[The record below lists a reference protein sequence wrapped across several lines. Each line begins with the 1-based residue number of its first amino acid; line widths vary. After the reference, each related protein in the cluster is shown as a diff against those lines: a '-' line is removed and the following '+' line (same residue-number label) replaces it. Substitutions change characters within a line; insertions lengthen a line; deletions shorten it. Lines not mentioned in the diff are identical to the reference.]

1 MAAAQR
7 REHDLQL
14 LVEAQKTIESL
25 AFYDPLT
32 ELPNRRMLLDR
43 LRQTL
48 AISTRSGRLRAL
60 LFVDLDKFKTLND
73 SFGHQAGDQL
83 LQETARR
90 LTAMVRETDTV
101 ARLGGDEFVVIL
113 EDLSTLPEEAATQ
126 AETIAAKILAVTSQP
141 YMLAGHECLISSSI
155 GITVFG
161 AQPLSTEE
169 VLHQADTAMYQ
180 AKETGGNT
188 TRLFAPKVLTAIDS
202 HAVLA

>member
-1 MAAAQR
+1 
-7 REHDLQL
+7 
-14 LVEAQKTIESL
+14 
-25 AFYDPLT
+25 
-32 ELPNRRMLLDR
+32 MLLDR

-48 AISTRSGRLRAL
+48 AISARSGRLRAL

-73 SFGHQAGDQL
+73 SFGHQAGDTL

-90 LTAMVRETDTV
+90 LTTTVREADTV

-113 EDLSTLPEEAATQ
+113 EDLSALPEEAAAQ
-126 AETIAAKILAVTSQP
+126 AEMIAAKMLAVTSQP

-161 AQPLSTEE
+161 VQPLSTEE

-180 AKETGGNT
+180 AKDTGGNT
-188 TRLFAPKVLTAIDS
+188 SRLFVPEVQASVDS
-202 HAVLA
+202 HAALAKDQRVRIKHDEGCHGQ